1 MKRRADFY
9 DEFEASELF
18 CANCQRATPVRK
30 RLLIVLPQG
39 NKYDYLCSV
48 CGSSVGSKM
57 DDDASA
63 FDILNSGH

>member
-1 MKRRADFY
+1 MNRRPDFY

-18 CANCQRATPVRK
+18 CPKCQRATPVRK

-48 CGSSVGSKM
+48 CGNSVGSKM
-57 DDDASA
+57 DDDRSA
-63 FDILNSGH
+63 FDILKPR